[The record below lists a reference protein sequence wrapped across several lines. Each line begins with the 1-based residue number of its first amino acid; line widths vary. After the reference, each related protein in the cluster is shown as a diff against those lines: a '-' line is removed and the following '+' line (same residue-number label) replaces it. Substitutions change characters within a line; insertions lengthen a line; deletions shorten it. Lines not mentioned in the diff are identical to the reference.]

1 MTRRPC
7 FRGRALLQHLAY
19 TGLLVFL
26 VAWPA
31 LAQETEPSPADSTIG
46 WGFRWLN
53 FAIVFAGILY
63 FAIKICGP
71 YFRSRKEEIA
81 RQVAEGARAREAA
94 ENLRQEVRDKLA
106 GIGTQVAQIR
116 EEAKRST
123 EAEAK
128 RLRELARREAETI
141 EKAAEAEI
149 AASRRNARLELKAL
163 AAGLAIDRAEVLLK
177 QELTPEAEASL
188 IHIFVEQLAGSAN

>member
-1 MTRRPC
+1 MTRDPS
-7 FRGRALLQHLAY
+7 FRGRAILRFLAY
-19 TGLLVFL
+19 AIFLFFL
-26 VAWPA
+26 VTLPA

-71 YFRSRKEEIA
+71 YFRGRKEEIA

-94 ENLRQEVRDKLA
+94 EKLRQEVRDKLA
-106 GIGTQVAQIR
+106 GIDKEVARIR

-141 EKAAEAEI
+141 ERAAEAEI
-149 AASRRNARLELKAL
+149 AAARRNARLELKAL

-177 QELTPEAEASL
+177 EELTPEAEASL